1 MVPMNEAT
9 RLLPQTIESIG
20 FALANAAL
28 ETTHCPAAVV
38 VRDPATHVSTV
49 VALSVGTDRR
59 LLGMPVSPD
68 SAAVRACDDD
78 TTTYAVGVQRLLGDG
93 RTDRRRR
100 EERGVA
106 FALSDGRHGVGALV
120 VFAPPELID
129 RDTPDHLMALTR
141 EAGLAIGSIVAARFA
156 ERLGLIDTIT
166 GHANRPGLEQAMH
179 GSVSKQCSLVCLSLD
194 QIQQLEKA
202 VANAVLRQVA
212 ALLRSRLRD
221 YDVPARVTGGEF
233 ALFLPD
239 APLDGAVIVADRVR
253 SAVSQSKFDLNGAG
267 PLTCSLG
274 VASIPDTVSSVDH
287 LLDAASKARREA
299 RASGPNRIASLNP
312 S

>member
-1 MVPMNEAT
+1 MT
-9 RLLPQTIESIG
+9 
-20 FALANAAL
+20 
-28 ETTHCPAAVV
+28 
-38 VRDPATHVSTV
+38 
-49 VALSVGTDRR
+49 
-59 LLGMPVSPD
+59 VSPD

-129 RDTPDHLMALTR
+129 RDTPDHLLALAR
-141 EAGLAIGSIVAARFA
+141 EAGFAIGSIVAARFA

-194 QIQQLEKA
+194 QIQQLEKS
-202 VANAVLRQVA
+202 VSNAVLRQVA

-221 YDVPARVTGGEF
+221 YDVPARVTGGEV